1 MDEQRKGI
9 NLIRKRVLGIS
20 APKQRMVSI
29 KEEFWGGSK
38 WHHVLSVPFI
48 QKALTN
54 CQLIL

>member
-1 MDEQRKGI
+1 MDEQGKGM

-38 WHHVLSVPFI
+38 
-48 QKALTN
+48 
-54 CQLIL
+54 